1 MSGFPSVEAEGQL
14 TNYCREPACEPQ
26 IACLRWYSPCFRDF
40 RAMAGRCIATGVSA
54 CIKSVLE
61 NILNL
66 TKRGL
71 LGAMLLVPAAT
82 LLTGMA
88 TVALAQGSLKTPIKI
103 GEINSYSTMPQF
115 TQPYRQG
122 WQLAVEE
129 INVAGG
135 LLGRKVEVIARDDAG
150 KPEEAIRH
158 AIELTSR
165 EKVDILAGAYLSNV
179 GLALADQAQKNKKVY
194 VASEPLSDAIVWD
207 KGNRYTFR
215 LRPSTYMQAAMLV
228 EEAAKMPA
236 KRWATIAPNYEYG
249 QSAVASFKE
258 LLKAKRPDVEFVGE
272 QWPALGKLDAGT
284 SLQALMQ
291 SKPDAIFNATFG
303 ADLAKLVREGNQ
315 RGIFPRVPVV
325 SLLSGEP
332 EYLDVLKDET
342 PKGWIVTGYP
352 WDQIDSPEHA
362 SFAAN
367 YYRRF
372 NEYPKVGSVVGY
384 ATMQAIFAG
393 IKKAG
398 STDSEKLV
406 VALRGLKFSTPF
418 GPAEF
423 RALDQQSTMGAY
435 VGKLD
440 LRGNK
445 GTMVQWRYAD
455 GKAYMPTDA
464 YVKARRPPEA
474 MR

>member
-1 MSGFPSVEAEGQL
+1 M
-14 TNYCREPACEPQ
+14 
-26 IACLRWYSPCFRDF
+26 
-40 RAMAGRCIATGVSA
+40 
-54 CIKSVLE
+54 
-61 NILNL
+61 
-66 TKRGL
+66 KRPL
-71 LGAMLLVPAAT
+71 IPI
-82 LLTGMA
+82 LLTVC
-88 TVALAQGSLKTPIKI
+88 TVAFAQSKPIKI
-103 GEINSYSTMPQF
+103 GEINSYSSMPQF
-115 TQPYRQG
+115 TAPYRQG

-129 INVAGG
+129 VNAKGG

-150 KPEEAIRH
+150 KPEEALRH
-158 AIELTSR
+158 AIELTSL
-165 EKVDILAGAYLSNV
+165 EQVDVLAGGFLSNV
-179 GLALADQAQKNKKVY
+179 GLALADHALKNRRLF
-194 VASEPLSDAIVWD
+194 VASEPLTDALVWD

-228 EEAAKMPA
+228 EEATKLPA

-258 LLKAKRPDVEFVGE
+258 LLKARRPDVEFVAE

-284 SLQALMQ
+284 TLQAITQ
-291 SKPDAIFNATFG
+291 AKPDAIFNVTFG

-315 RGIFPRVPVV
+315 RNVFPKTPVV

-352 WDQIDSPEHA
+352 WDQIDTPEHA

-367 YYRRF
+367 YYKKF
-372 NEYPKVGSVVGY
+372 NENPKVGSVVGY
-384 ATMQAIFAG
+384 ATMQAIFAA
-393 IKKAG
+393 ITKAR
-398 STDSEKLV
+398 STDNEKLV
-406 VALRGLKFSTPF
+406 AAMRGLKFMTPF

-423 RALDQQSTMGAY
+423 RAIDQQSTMGAF

-440 LRGNK
+440 LRGQK

-455 GKAYMPTDA
+455 GKNYQPQDS
-464 YVKARRPPEA
+464 YVRNRRPVA
-474 MR
+474 ANQ

>member
-1 MSGFPSVEAEGQL
+1 M
-14 TNYCREPACEPQ
+14 
-26 IACLRWYSPCFRDF
+26 
-40 RAMAGRCIATGVSA
+40 
-54 CIKSVLE
+54 
-61 NILNL
+61 
-66 TKRGL
+66 
-71 LGAMLLVPAAT
+71 
-82 LLTGMA
+82 LTG
-88 TVALAQGSLKTPIKI
+88 TSSSLLAQAPSGAPIKI
-103 GEINSYSTMPQF
+103 GEINSYSNIPQF
-115 TQPYRQG
+115 TLPYRQG

-129 INVAGG
+129 VNLAGG
-135 LLGRKVEVIARDDAG
+135 LLGRKVEVIARDDGG
-150 KPEEAIRH
+150 KPEEALRH

-165 EKVDILAGAYLSNV
+165 ENVDVLAGGFLSNV
-179 GLALADQAQKNKKVY
+179 GLALADHAQKNKRVFI
-194 VASEPLSDAIVWD
+194 ASEPLSDAIVWE

-228 EEAAKMPA
+228 EEAAKLPA
-236 KRWATIAPNYEYG
+236 KRWAVIAPNYEYG

-258 LLKAKRPDVEFVGE
+258 LLKAKRPDVEFVSE

-284 SLQALMQ
+284 TLQATMQ
-291 SKPDAIFNATFG
+291 TKPDAIFNVTFG

-315 RGIFPRVPVV
+315 RGIFPKTPVV

-342 PKGWIVTGYP
+342 PRLVAGGGWIVTGYP
-352 WDQIDSPEHA
+352 WDQIDSREHA

-372 NEYPKVGSVVGY
+372 NEHPKVGSVVGY
-384 ATMQAIFAG
+384 ATMQAIFAA
-393 IKKAG
+393 IKKAN
-398 STDSEKLV
+398 STDNEKLV

-423 RALDQQSTMGAY
+423 RAIDHQSTMGAF
-435 VGKLD
+435 VGRLD

-455 GKAYMPTDA
+455 GKAYLPSDA
-464 YVKARRPPEA
+464 YVKARRPPDA
-474 MR
+474 MK

>member
-1 MSGFPSVEAEGQL
+1 MKL
-14 TNYCREPACEPQ
+14 TTSAFMGAALLAC
-26 IACLRWYSPCFRDF
+26 A
-40 RAMAGRCIATGVSA
+40 ATGLCASA
-54 CIKSVLE
+54 AKL
-61 NILNL
+61 
-66 TKRGL
+66 
-71 LGAMLLVPAAT
+71 
-82 LLTGMA
+82 
-88 TVALAQGSLKTPIKI
+88 PIKI

-122 WQLAVEE
+122 WELAVEE
-129 INVAGG
+129 VNVTGG

-150 KPEEAIRH
+150 KPEEALRH

-165 EKVDILAGAYLSNV
+165 EKVDVLAGGFLSNV
-179 GLALADQAQKNKKVY
+179 GLALADYAQKNRRVF
-194 VASEPLSDAIVWD
+194 VASEPLTDAIVWD

-215 LRPSTYMQAAMLV
+215 LRPSTYMQSAMLV
-228 EEAAKMPA
+228 EEAAKLPA

-249 QSAVASFKE
+249 QSAVASFKA
-258 LLKAKRPDVEFVGE
+258 LLQAKRPDVTFVGE
-272 QWPALGKLDAGT
+272 QWPAQGKLDAGT
-284 SLQALMQ
+284 TLQAVMQ
-291 SKPDAIFNATFG
+291 SKPDAIFNVTFG

-315 RGIFPRVPVV
+315 RGIFPKTPVV

-372 NEYPKVGSVVGY
+372 HEYPKMGSVVGY

-393 IKKAG
+393 IKKANA
-398 STDSEKLV
+398 TDNEKLV
-406 VALRGLKFSTPF
+406 TALRGVTFATPF

-423 RALDQQSTMGAY
+423 RAIDQQSTMGTY

-440 LRGNK
+440 LRDKK
-445 GTMVQWRYAD
+445 GTMVNWRYAD
-455 GKAYMPTDA
+455 GRAYLPDDA
-464 YVKARRPPEA
+464 YVKAHRPAAA
-474 MR
+474 MK